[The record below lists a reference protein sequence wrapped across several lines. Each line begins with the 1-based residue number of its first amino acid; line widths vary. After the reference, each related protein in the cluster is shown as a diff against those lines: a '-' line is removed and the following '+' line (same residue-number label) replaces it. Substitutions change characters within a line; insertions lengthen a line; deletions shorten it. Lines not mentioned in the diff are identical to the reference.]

1 MREWTTETVDG
12 LHLSIGSGTAADAHI
27 DKRSPTNRPRGQ
39 VNQMDLVRSL
49 EHHWQ
54 EVWPEFLRLAPG
66 WLTRVPQYVYE
77 WLLDKLEFFGAGKRL
92 RAALKE
98 IPRALF
104 DAAAHVVG
112 LLDTLWA
119 GTTFKPGDKV
129 EHPDPSQREERSDI
143 VVVKEYRFG
152 SGKGK
157 DARRPVQAPAA
168 QSSLDEELT
177 AAVIRGVSSA
187 LPGIVKPSKRRG
199 SQGDYADTETIGP
212 AIAGKIMFQA
222 RAGGLTIGIDLGVL
236 YHDLS
241 KPEAAEV
248 KEQLTTIGK
257 AAREALASAPNARQD
272 EVLAQRVLA
281 VNSGSTQLGPS
292 PVWFALH

>member
-1 MREWTTETVDG
+1 
-12 LHLSIGSGTAADAHI
+12 
-27 DKRSPTNRPRGQ
+27 
-39 VNQMDLVRSL
+39 
-49 EHHWQ
+49 
-54 EVWPEFLRLAPG
+54 
-66 WLTRVPQYVYE
+66 
-77 WLLDKLEFFGAGKRL
+77 
-92 RAALKE
+92 
-98 IPRALF
+98 
-104 DAAAHVVG
+104 
-112 LLDTLWA
+112 
-119 GTTFKPGDKV
+119 
-129 EHPDPSQREERSDI
+129 
-143 VVVKEYRFG
+143 
-152 SGKGK
+152 
-157 DARRPVQAPAA
+157 
-168 QSSLDEELT
+168 LDEELT